1 MLVKVRELE
10 KMRDAA
16 GYGLRF
22 ALGGPQNQL
31 GATLL
36 PSGLTVGALAALL
49 DAVMVRSNQSPNAV
63 RGQRGAEL
71 VCPDG

>member
-1 MLVKVRELE
+1 
-10 KMRDAA
+10 MRDAA

-49 DAVMVRSNQSPNAV
+49 DAVMVRSN
-63 RGQRGAEL
+63 
-71 VCPDG
+71 